1 MTKKKVWLN
10 HVLFAVLFLFT
21 LVFQN
26 RIWPAFFGLPLFL
39 FAPFLVYGA
48 LYRKPSSI
56 IFMLYFI
63 SFCLA
68 SSSILPFSYL
78 LAFNSFL
85 TLLLF
90 LFRKVYAIN
99 TLFFSLTCALVLFLF
114 PAFLFLFALVLG
126 DTPYVYGPFFWIG
139 GAFFSWVFCLPL
151 LKVFQVLDSSLLGQ
165 ALEQN
170 KKRGGV

>member
-1 MTKKKVWLN
+1 MIKKKVLLN
-10 HVLFAVLFLFT
+10 HVLFAGLFLFA

-48 LYRKPSSI
+48 LYRKSGSV

-68 SSSILPFSYL
+68 SSSALPFSYL

-99 TLFFSLTCALVLFLF
+99 TLFF
-114 PAFLFLFALVLG
+114 
-126 DTPYVYGPFFWIG
+126 
-139 GAFFSWVFCLPL
+139 
-151 LKVFQVLDSSLLGQ
+151 
-165 ALEQN
+165 
-170 KKRGGV
+170 